1 MEMVCQTLWNRQ
13 APILAVILDESYSN
27 GKDTK
32 EKIYTLNFGRTNTE
46 EPVKP
51 IIMMKKSHK
60 RQKRIND
67 FLKDF
72 LKKRLKNW
80 RSKPGNKPALNF
92 KTVA

>member
-1 MEMVCQTLWNRQ
+1 MVCQTLWNRP
-13 APILAVILDESYSN
+13 APVLAVILDEVYSN

-32 EKIYTLNFGRTNTE
+32 EKINTLVFGRTNTE
-46 EPVKP
+46 EPLKP
-51 IIMMKKSHK
+51 TCAIKRSHK

-72 LKKRLKNW
+72 LKKGLKNW
-80 RSKPGNKPALNF
+80 RSKPGNRPAPNF